1 MAWNPESKTVSD
13 SHTWVGKGLVSFFA
27 TFSVVISASQEIRL
41 IYHTHDDFDIADP
54 SSTQDARHTWTLYT
68 TQLDLRSLVV
78 RASDR
83 CAKAIGSIAVED
95 LYYFLS
101 HVRDIR
107 ALGNSRFQ
115 YFSIRQ
121 RSCNV
126 DTLSTL
132 DSVTGSFWFTLMHA
146 RKPQMVLKLKIYAP
160 KSIFKISKMNS
171 GKTGNMCRFC
181 WKK

>member
-54 SSTQDARHTWTLYT
+54 SSTQDACHTWTLYRA
-68 TQLDLRSLVV
+68 QLALRSLVV

-83 CAKAIGSIAVED
+83 CAEGHRFNCCRGLIFFFVPCSWHSSPGELQISI
-95 LYYFLS
+95 LQYQITFLQWW
-101 HVRDIR
+101 HTV
-107 ALGNSRFQ
+107 
-115 YFSIRQ
+115 
-121 RSCNV
+121 
-126 DTLSTL
+126 

-146 RKPQMVLKLKIYAP
+146 RKPQMVL
-160 KSIFKISKMNS
+160 S
-171 GKTGNMCRFC
+171 
-181 WKK
+181 